1 MDMVNRS
8 EECNQDIK
16 EILLKDSTIIIDW
29 NDLNQAFHQ
38 FKISYGQI
46 PLDEIINSNKPIAFK
61 NASTPCCF

>member
-46 PLDEIINSNKPIAFK
+46 PLDEIINSNK
-61 NASTPCCF
+61 TPLRLKIVNVLVF